1 MQEYLVNRPDEA
13 TMERLLN
20 IHTVDVAGVVLRLA
34 WQVGLLRDEITN
46 LTWDQV
52 DFESFQIHLPDRT
65 VPIG

>member
-34 WQVGLLRDEITN
+34 WQVGCCATKSQ
-46 LTWDQV
+46 T
-52 DFESFQIHLPDRT
+52 
-65 VPIG
+65 